1 MVTFFVGIAVAFVLG
16 RLITRYQYEYLL
28 NHTSLSS
35 TGLKPSQKAIL
46 AKHFNFYNLLPPKS
60 RKIFEH
66 RVAKFISLK
75 EFIPRNMDEV
85 TEEMQVLIAASAI
98 QLTFGLPKIFLRH
111 FKYILVFPDDFY
123 NHSSNQYHK
132 GEVNPMKKAIV
143 LSWKH
148 FVEGYID
155 NEGINLGLH
164 EMAHALQLENIVENG
179 EFDFLKDE
187 DIKKWQHLAADE
199 ITKMKNGEATFF
211 REYGSTNQ
219 AEFFSVAV
227 ENFFEK
233 PKAFNEY
240 HPELYRV
247 MTDLLN
253 QDPVVLE
260 NTGVSRQENH

>member
-1 MVTFFVGIAVAFVLG
+1 MVTFFIGIAVAFFLG
-16 RLITRYQYEYLL
+16 RLITKYQYEYFL
-28 NHTSLSS
+28 NHTNLST
-35 TGLKPSQKAIL
+35 TGIKPAQKAIL
-46 AKHFNFYNLLPPKS
+46 EKHFDFYNLLPQKS
-60 RKIFEH
+60 KKIFEY

-123 NHSSNQYHK
+123 SQSSNKYHK

-148 FVEGYID
+148 FVEGYIN
-155 NEGINLGLH
+155 NEGVNLGLH

-187 DIKKWQHLAADE
+187 DIKKWQDLATDE
-199 ITKMKNGEATFF
+199 INKMKNGQATFF

-227 ENFFEK
+227 ENFFER

-240 HPELYRV
+240 HTKLYRV

-253 QDPVVLE
+253 QDPLLLQ
-260 NTGVSRQENH
+260 NTVQV

>member
-1 MVTFFVGIAVAFVLG
+1 MGTFFIGIVIAFVLG
-16 RLITRYQYEYLL
+16 RLITKYQYEYLL
-28 NHTSLSS
+28 NNTSLSS
-35 TGLKPSQKAIL
+35 TGLGSTQKEIL
-46 AKHFNFYNLLPPKS
+46 EKHFNFYNLLPPKS
-60 RKIFEH
+60 KKIFQY
-66 RVAKFISLK
+66 RVAKFIGMK
-75 EFIPRNMDEV
+75 EFIPRNMDHV

-123 NHSSNQYHK
+123 SQANNQYHK

-148 FVEGYID
+148 FVEGYIQD
-155 NEGINLGLH
+155 EGINLGLH

-179 EFDFLKDE
+179 EFEFLKDE
-187 DIKKWQHLAADE
+187 DIKKWQQLASRE
-199 ITKMKNGEATFF
+199 IEKMKNGEATFF

-227 ENFFEK
+227 ENFFER
-233 PKAFNEY
+233 PVEFNEY
-240 HPELYRV
+240 HTELYQV

-253 QDPVVLE
+253 QDPLLLKK
-260 NTGVSRQENH
+260 T